1 MKKVFIL
8 IFSVLALCFVT
19 SDIMAQNEE
28 KTDTPQANKYKHP
41 DGSIKVNGVVK
52 IHPPKKLDFVSS
64 LQQRIVLIN
73 ASTTLTAEQKQQMIE
88 RIQAILSELD

>member
-8 IFSVLALCFVT
+8 IFSVLALCFIT
-19 SDIMAQNEE
+19 NDIMAQNDE
-28 KTDTPQANKYKHP
+28 KTDTPQENKYKHP

-52 IHPPKKLDFVSS
+52 IHPPKKPDYVSA

-73 ASTTLTAEQKQQMIE
+73 ASTTLTAQQKQQMIE
-88 RIQAILSELD
+88 RIEAILSELE